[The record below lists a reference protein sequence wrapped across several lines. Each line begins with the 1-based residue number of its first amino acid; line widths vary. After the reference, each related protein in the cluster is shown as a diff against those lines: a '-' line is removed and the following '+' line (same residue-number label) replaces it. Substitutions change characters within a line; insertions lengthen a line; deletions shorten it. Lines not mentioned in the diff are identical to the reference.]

1 MENNIK
7 GENMEEKIKILV
19 VISLILNLVAF
30 GAIGY
35 CMIEINE
42 ANERIDELE
51 ENSLSLWDMQINLN
65 EDFMDLFEG
74 ITDILEIII

>member
-1 MENNIK
+1 
-7 GENMEEKIKILV
+7 MEEKIKILV

>member
-1 MENNIK
+1 
-7 GENMEEKIKILV
+7 MEEKIKILV

-51 ENSLSLWDMQINLN
+51 ENNLNLWDMQITLN